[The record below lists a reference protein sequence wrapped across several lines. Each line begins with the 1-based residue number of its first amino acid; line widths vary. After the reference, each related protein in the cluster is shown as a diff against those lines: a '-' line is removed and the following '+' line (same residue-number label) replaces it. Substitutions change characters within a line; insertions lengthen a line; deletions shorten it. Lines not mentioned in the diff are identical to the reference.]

1 MKKTFFDLVFCT
13 MCLLF
18 LCFVIVSCN
27 NESTENKTTQYASSV
42 TEDSCN
48 CEPYW
53 FPHNQTPAPAEGDG
67 SPFDVSSTSNGIF
80 HQWSWQKFLWLT
92 KPLSSGNPLFID
104 SLKQVNKYMEDV
116 KPLNGI
122 SLVLDDSLQAGGKK
136 VILTTNAT
144 YGEDKKSHTVYYSI
158 FVNDILGNTSKQMK
172 ALITKNSDLVNNNF
186 VFPVGALELKISWV
200 DINSLPANEVQN
212 YYTRKA
218 IIMPFKKQVTVAL
231 LGMHVVGVVKNHP
244 EFIWATFEHKN
255 MAPNYDWN
263 ATTSQDVSVSSNTNM
278 LFFQK
283 GISASY
289 KNLIYDSTKLGNQ
302 NVFTVYQRGVPKL
315 AGDKYM
321 AVSQSE
327 PINDENII
335 RLNSC
340 VNEGL
345 NDIWQNYFYN
355 GSIWINTDGLS
366 STTQADTIVALG
378 YNIGNAMPGSIARGS
393 LGAFNITME
402 TFQQAHQE
410 LTSMN
415 ANSLTNCLSC
425 HGATANISI
434 SGKSGQFNSPLYLSH
449 IFRSYLNGD
458 PNTTKSQIDV
468 LRNKDIMD
476 LIKIHKEKIK

>member
-13 MCLLF
+13 ICLLS

-144 YGEDKKSHTVYYSI
+144 YGEDKKSHTLYYSI

-186 VFPVGALELKISWV
+186 VFYI
-200 DINSLPANEVQN
+200 
-212 YYTRKA
+212 Y
-218 IIMPFKKQVTVAL
+218 
-231 LGMHVVGVVKNHP
+231 
-244 EFIWATFEHKN
+244 
-255 MAPNYDWN
+255 
-263 ATTSQDVSVSSNTNM
+263 
-278 LFFQK
+278 
-283 GISASY
+283 
-289 KNLIYDSTKLGNQ
+289 IYDYL
-302 NVFTVYQRGVPKL
+302 
-315 AGDKYM
+315 
-321 AVSQSE
+321 
-327 PINDENII
+327 II
-335 RLNSC
+335 LT
-340 VNEGL
+340 
-345 NDIWQNYFYN
+345 FYYYY
-355 GSIWINTDGLS
+355 S
-366 STTQADTIVALG
+366 
-378 YNIGNAMPGSIARGS
+378 
-393 LGAFNITME
+393 
-402 TFQQAHQE
+402 
-410 LTSMN
+410 
-415 ANSLTNCLSC
+415 
-425 HGATANISI
+425 
-434 SGKSGQFNSPLYLSH
+434 
-449 IFRSYLNGD
+449 
-458 PNTTKSQIDV
+458 
-468 LRNKDIMD
+468 
-476 LIKIHKEKIK
+476 